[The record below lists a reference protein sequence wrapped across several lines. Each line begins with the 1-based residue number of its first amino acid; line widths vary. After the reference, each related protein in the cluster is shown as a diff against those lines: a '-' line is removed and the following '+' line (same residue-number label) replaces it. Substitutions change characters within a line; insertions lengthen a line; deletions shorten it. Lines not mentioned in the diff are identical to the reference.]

1 LAVAVAAAAEET
13 LGGEYLPLLRVC
25 AAGAV
30 PVGLGQ
36 RKGTRT
42 KIKFRVFPG
51 LESVRGEY
59 PCGAHGSE
67 RAGPTRFPNCVNSL
81 NAIEI
86 FVNLLNVT
94 K

>member
-25 AAGAV
+25 AAGAF

-59 PCGAHGSE
+59 PCGARGSE
-67 RAGPTRFPNCVNSL
+67 RAGPTRFPNLVRLVDSGGESL
-81 NAIEI
+81 LA
-86 FVNLLNVT
+86 T
-94 K
+94 